1 MAVRVTWDFA
11 KLKMTTPGEY
21 LSRFLF
27 GGLVTVLATLIADHY
42 GPVIGGLFLAFPGIL
57 PPSLTL
63 TEKHVERKKAR
74 TGKSGTRF
82 GRAEASIEAAG
93 ASAGSLGL
101 MAFGLV
107 IFETLSTHG
116 LLASLLLAFVAWS
129 VVAFVCWWLR
139 KRL

>member
-1 MAVRVTWDFA
+1 MRVTWDFA

-27 GGLVTVLATLIADHY
+27 GGLVTVLATLVANHF

-57 PPSLTL
+57 PPGLTL
-63 TEKHVERKKAR
+63 TEKHVVKKKAR
-74 TGKSGTRF
+74 TAKSGTQF

-101 MAFGLV
+101 IAFGLV
-107 IFETLSTHG
+107 IWKNLATHS
-116 LLASLLLAFVAWS
+116 LLPSLLLAMFAWFI
-129 VVAFVCWWLR
+129 VAFTFWWLR

>member
-1 MAVRVTWDFA
+1 MAMRVTWDLA
-11 KLKMTTPGEY
+11 KLKITTPGEY

-27 GGLVTVLATLIADHY
+27 GGLVTVLATLIANHF
-42 GPVIGGLFLAFPGIL
+42 GPVVGGLFLAFPGIL
-57 PPSLTL
+57 PPGLTL
-63 TEKHVERKKAR
+63 TEKHVEKKKAS

-107 IFETLSTHG
+107 IWKSLATHG
-116 LLASLLLAFVAWS
+116 LLASLLLAIIAWLI
-129 VVAFVCWWLR
+129 VAFVFWWLR